1 MLRYR
6 KVLIKGGIVMRTTR
20 KRPPETIEAQQ
31 DELINLAN
39 DLARKKLA
47 DGTAS
52 SPVITHFLAMGTP
65 EYQHQQERMQLKLER
80 ERLENELLRA
90 KTDNLRAQTSSER
103 LYAKAIEAF
112 GLYNGKDFDDDDS
125 EDYEDY

>member
-1 MLRYR
+1 MAA
-6 KVLIKGGIVMRTTR
+6 R
-20 KRPPETIEAQQ
+20 KRGCTPETIEAQQ

-47 DGTAS
+47 DGSAS

-65 EYQHQQERMQLKLER
+65 EYQHQQERMRLRIER
-80 ERLENELLRA
+80 EELENELLRA
-90 KTDNLRAQTSSER
+90 KTENLRAQTSSEK

-112 GLYNGKDFDDDDS
+112 GLYNGRDFGNDEEDD
-125 EDYEDY
+125 EDY